1 MIICELKIELLEL
14 LELLE
19 WPLEII
25 ARQNEVK
32 LQLLPLKMVKN
43 NSK

>member
-1 MIICELKIELLEL
+1 MVKISAIFLGVLVIICELKIELLEL

-32 LQLLPLKMVKN
+32 L
-43 NSK
+43 